1 MRDHEAA
8 PPDGG
13 IVEEEMISF
22 MSPGRATRA
31 MTSKIKNFI
40 TGHEDDEERQSK
52 RAVKRALEE
61 EDYFEDEDEDFDA
74 FSVSDDDEDDDD
86 YYDRSTHAKNEMAL
100 QRSLIPHIQ
109 PYQNKTIKIMIDPR
123 LMFMNI
129 TVIHIFIH
137 SLIVNRYQ

>member
-86 YYDRSTHAKNEMAL
+86 YYDRSTPRKKRNGVAKIINPPYPAVPK
-100 QRSLIPHIQ
+100 QNYQDYDRSTFNVYEYYSNSHFYSFTNCQ
-109 PYQNKTIKIMIDPR
+109 
-123 LMFMNI
+123 
-129 TVIHIFIH
+129 
-137 SLIVNRYQ
+137 